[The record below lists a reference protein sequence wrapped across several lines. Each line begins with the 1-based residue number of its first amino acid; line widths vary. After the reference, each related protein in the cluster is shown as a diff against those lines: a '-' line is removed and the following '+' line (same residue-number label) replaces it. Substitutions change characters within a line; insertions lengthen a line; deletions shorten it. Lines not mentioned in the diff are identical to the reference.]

1 MRIKNTYSGTQLY
14 EKLEYLQM
22 EYDKISFSSQF
33 SAIPGAQFVL
43 FLKYL
48 TPEPDREK
56 VHEDYQH
63 GEAYVVFIYGQ
74 DLSRQEKLIL

>member
-1 MRIKNTYSGTQLY
+1 MKNLNICRWNTTKYPFLR
-14 EKLEYLQM
+14 
-22 EYDKISFSSQF
+22 SFLPSLVLSLF
-33 SAIPGAQFVL
+33 L

-56 VHEDYQH
+56 VHEDYLH